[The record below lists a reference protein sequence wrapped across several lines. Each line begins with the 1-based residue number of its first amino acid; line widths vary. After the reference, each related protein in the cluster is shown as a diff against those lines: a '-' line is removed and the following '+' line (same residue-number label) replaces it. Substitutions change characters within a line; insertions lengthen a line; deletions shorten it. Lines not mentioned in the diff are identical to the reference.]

1 MSAAVTAPEI
11 GPVEPPPERAGR
23 VPRAPV
29 GPMTAWFFFAL
40 VAYQGFHQLEHT
52 IETVQLQLL
61 HHDESTTLLNGVD
74 FEYVH
79 FGANFLLLYG
89 LVAVVI
95 GAGPAVRS
103 RWRVERRWGWY
114 AMVAAIVVQSFHLF
128 DHTVRL
134 IEYVQGGGDV
144 VPKGTVT
151 HFVNPVWF
159 HFFMNLTVFVGM
171 VAAFSGL
178 RVHRTLVASLRPG
191 RVRAPGA

>member
-11 GPVEPPPERAGR
+11 EPLEPRPEPAAR

-29 GPMTAWFFFAL
+29 RPMTAWFFFVL
-40 VAYQGFHQLEHT
+40 VLYQGFHQLEHT

-61 HHDESTTLLNGVD
+61 HHNESNTLLNGVD

-95 GAGPAVRS
+95 GAGAAVRA

-114 AMVAAIVVQSFHLF
+114 AIVVQTYHVF

-134 IEYVQGGGDV
+134 IEYIQGGGDV
-144 VPKGTVT
+144 DPKGTVT

-159 HFFMNLTVFVGM
+159 HFVMNLSVFTGM
-171 VAAFSGL
+171 VAAFAGL
-178 RVHRTLVASLRPG
+178 KVHRTLLASLRPG